1 MIFRYSIVKS
11 WTWIIILALSEE
23 LIFISRKVTIWWQF
37 FGRGSYGTATNNGGE
52 TKRLWDG
59 SRRRKEGDV
68 WSGTC
73 QSAKLSVSVICHTNN
88 SSASGPYTTSPP
100 LWPILPLQL
109 PPSSLFLLPIP
120 IILISNW
127 FHSRFWHCVLTESIF
142 ADNRIFEVFP
152 WKVFQ
157 CGAGVSENGGRCVS
171 FETAPPFLQKAS
183 TVINAAHSSNSSDTV
198 QQSKHTLAL

>member
-1 MIFRYSIVKS
+1 M
-11 WTWIIILALSEE
+11 ILALSEE

-100 LWPILPLQL
+100 LLPILPLQL

-120 IILISNW
+120 IILSPIDFIQDSDE
-127 FHSRFWHCVLTESIF
+127 SRFEENRNLWSVSMKSIP
-142 ADNRIFEVFP
+142 V
-152 WKVFQ
+152 W
-157 CGAGVSENGGRCVS
+157 GVSENGGRCVS
-171 FETAPPFLQKAS
+171 FETAPPSCKKLQQWS
-183 TVINAAHSSNSSDTV
+183 TQLTRVIVRTLCNSQNT
-198 QQSKHTLAL
+198 HTGFVGMNNSRGRGIWKKTWMS